1 MARLNSNALIVGV
14 ATALAG
20 SSIGLA
26 VIFANAGGT
35 AAVAEQAAIQVRA
48 ESVLGAASASRLL
61 IEETLVFSAA
71 EEIGV
76 LPADRLAAVKSRAR
90 QALNEVHE
98 RIWRL
103 RTVAGSVGELETA
116 ALAYRQAGEEAL
128 DGVDRAKLVE
138 AREIVDEELTPA
150 YVSLVE
156 AAEEIR
162 NRQAVAIAVARADAG
177 RVANGA
183 RFMVAFLIPAFA
195 IFVYWELNRRRRTRG
210 ALEAALA
217 SEREVSRSKD
227 EFISNLSHELRTPL
241 TAIYGFALAMEEEG
255 FDNPDVL
262 REMNAMIVREAAE
275 LTRMVEDLLTAA
287 RADVGAL
294 TMSIEEADVIAET
307 RAVLEPL
314 WLTGEKV
321 GMDCEPASVQAD
333 RLRLRQALRNLVANA
348 IKHGGRPVGVV
359 GRVEEEKSAY
369 QLVVVDH
376 GPGVPPDLESR
387 LFERF
392 VHRGDQPLMTGSVGL
407 GLSIARLLTETMG
420 GQIIYERREGVTYF
434 GIQVPM
440 IKQDED
446 ARRGEPV
453 PTGV

>member
-1 MARLNSNALIVGV
+1 MARLNSNAFIVGV

-48 ESVLGAASASRLL
+48 ESVLGAASGSRLL

-76 LPADRLAAVKSRAR
+76 IPEDRLAAVKSRAR
-90 QALNEVHE
+90 QALDEIDARVE
-98 RIWRL
+98 GL
-103 RTVAGSVGELETA
+103 RAVAGSVAELERA
-116 ALAYRQAGEEAL
+116 AVAYRRAGVEAL
-128 DGVDRAKLVE
+128 DGVDRAELVE
-138 AREIVDEELTPA
+138 AREIVDLELTPS
-150 YVSLVE
+150 YVSLVGE
-156 AAEEIR
+156 AEEIR
-162 NRQAVAIAVARADAG
+162 NRQEAAIAVARADAG

-183 RFMVAFLIPAFA
+183 RFLVAFFIPAFA
-195 IFVYWELNRRRRTRG
+195 VFVYWELNRRRRARG

-241 TAIYGFALAMEEEG
+241 TAIYGFALAMDEEG
-255 FDNPDVL
+255 FDNPEVA
-262 REMNAMIVREAAE
+262 REMNNMIVREASE

-287 RADVGAL
+287 RADADAL
-294 TMSIEEADVIAET
+294 TMTIEEADVIAET
-307 RAVLEPL
+307 RAVLEPI
-314 WLTGEKV
+314 WLTGDKV

-348 IKHGGRPVGVV
+348 LKHGGRPVSVV
-359 GRVEEEKSAY
+359 GRVDEERLAY

-440 IKQDED
+440 IRQDED

-453 PTGV
+453 PAGV